1 MEEIDTPEKQLDDLK
16 MTYRM
21 FGGKSPLELFFN
33 HQTKPPRTV
42 FAATLDEFLQN
53 TVAFNLQEFTC

>member
-21 FGGKSPLELFFN
+21 FGGKSPLNCFLI
-33 HQTKPPRTV
+33 TKPNHL
-42 FAATLDEFLQN
+42 ALFLQQHW
-53 TVAFNLQEFTC
+53 TSFYKIQ